1 MIFRSKKI
9 VYRYYMDIDSKNIF
23 LDKAKLTKKE
33 RKYCSCLMKVRGKSY
48 QKTKKI
54 TSPYAI
60 CTNSLYNREKK
71 KRNKIVKC
79 SKYYK
84 FKNYSLQYLQA
95 YALEKKIPI
104 KSKSRK
110 AYSKS
115 ILLKKIIKYK
125 KIKPF

>member
-1 MIFRSKKI
+1 MNL
-9 VYRYYMDIDSKNIF
+9 DSKNI

-48 QKTKKI
+48 QKTKKLI
-54 TSPYAI
+54 SPYAI
-60 CTNSLYNREKK
+60 CTNSIYNRHKK
-71 KRNKIVKC
+71 KRNKVVKC
-79 SKYYK
+79 TKYYK

-104 KSKSRK
+104 KSKK
-110 AYSKS
+110 KTYSKPV
-115 ILLKKIIKYK
+115 LLKKIIKYQ